1 MTAFIA
7 SIIALVVV
15 LGAIFAYGKRRP
27 IGTPITWGESILAA
41 LAVFATFFLA
51 YGVVPHQWLAW
62 ADGGLKWRKDITGI
76 PLGPIGTLLGKAMK
90 HSNHVFSREKNVFWP
105 NGVTFFGRGRV
116 IIPKETSRDII
127 AATLYIIML
136 GVQIFLWSAWQK
148 RGKKAVD
155 KAALA
160 PTSSFG
166 RPLVRKA

>member
-1 MTAFIA
+1 VAAFIF
-7 SIIALVVV
+7 SIIALVLL

-27 IGTPITWGESILAA
+27 LGTPLTWGESIVAA
-41 LAVFATFFLA
+41 LVVFATFFLA

-76 PLGPIGTLLGKAMK
+76 PLGPFGTLLGKVMSK
-90 HSNHVFSREKNVFWP
+90 SNHIFSREKNVLWP
-105 NGVTFFGRGRV
+105 NGVTFGGRGRV
-116 IIPKETSRDII
+116 VIPKETTRDII

-136 GVQIFLWSAWQK
+136 GIQIFLWTAWQK
-148 RGKKAVD
+148 RGKKASQ
-155 KAALA
+155 KAALE